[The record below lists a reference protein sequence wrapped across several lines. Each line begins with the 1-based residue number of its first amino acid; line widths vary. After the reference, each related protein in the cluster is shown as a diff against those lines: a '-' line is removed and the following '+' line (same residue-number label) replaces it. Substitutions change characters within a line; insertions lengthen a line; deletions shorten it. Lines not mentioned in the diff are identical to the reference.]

1 MEMAEPRMR
10 SPLGRAIGLGSA
22 KEGVEHWWAQ
32 RITAIALVP
41 LTLWF
46 VIAVIGLAGAER
58 DVFVEW
64 LRHPVPAVLLVL
76 LLIATFHHGQLGLQ
90 VVIEDYCENET
101 LRLALIIVMRL
112 AAIVLAALGIFA
124 VLKLSLGA

>member
-1 MEMAEPRMR
+1 MAEPRMR

-46 VIAVIGLAGAER
+46 VIAVIGLAGADR